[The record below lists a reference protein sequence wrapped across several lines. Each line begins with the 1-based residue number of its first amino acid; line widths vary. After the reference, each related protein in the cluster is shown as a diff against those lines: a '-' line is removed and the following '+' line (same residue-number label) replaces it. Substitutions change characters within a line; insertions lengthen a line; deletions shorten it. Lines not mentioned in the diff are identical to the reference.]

1 MPEHSE
7 KPESAPEPSARQRMQ
22 LAGQLAEQLSRHA
35 PPSQPS
41 TPPSERPSPAPISQ
55 APAMARPLVAPKP
68 SARRAIVI
76 GPPLLNDASEPLL
89 RGFTDSAS
97 NYRPM
102 SIADLLDLA
111 FRLYRQRFTVLVGIA
126 ALSFLP
132 MALLLLLVQQVQ
144 VASGLVQ
151 IVQSLLLV
159 PLVSAAL
166 IYCIARLDQGANNA
180 IGVAYRAG
188 LSRYWALFSS
198 ALLQGILIGI
208 PVALIFGCLFGSLLF
223 ADASS
228 TSANIPVLTAV
239 MVAVVVLIALPFLT
253 RFALASQVVVL
264 EQAGATQ
271 SLRRSWQLTRGWFW
285 RTFGVSTCSGILS
298 YLISALP
305 AIMINFV
312 IGMTGAAEAMALAP
326 SITAVGSQLGLIV
339 AMPLQLIISTLLYY
353 DLRIRGEGYDLEMLA
368 QRGLEDD
375 TVKG

>member
-1 MPEHSE
+1 MPEQPE
-7 KPESAPEPSARQRMQ
+7 KPESAREPSARQRMQ
-22 LAGQLAEQLSRHA
+22 LADQLAEQLSKPA

-55 APAMARPLVAPKP
+55 APAIARPLVAPKP
-68 SARRAIVI
+68 SARRAIAI
-76 GPPLLNDASEPLL
+76 GPPLLNDAGEPLL
-89 RGFTDSAS
+89 REFTDSAS

-126 ALSFLP
+126 ALSFVP
-132 MALLLLLVQQVQ
+132 MALLLLLIQQVE

-159 PLVSAAL
+159 PIASAAL
-166 IYCIARLDQGANNA
+166 IYCVARLDQGANNA
-180 IGVAYRAG
+180 ISVAYRAG

-198 ALLQGILIGI
+198 TLLLVIVIAIPAGLIGGCLSVALLGTRL
-208 PVALIFGCLFGSLLF
+208 ATTTNNAML
-223 ADASS
+223 
-228 TSANIPVLTAV
+228 AV
-239 MVAVVVLIALPFLT
+239 IVAVVVLIALPFLT
-253 RFALASQVVVL
+253 RFALVSQVVVL
-264 EQAGATQ
+264 EQAGASQ

-312 IGMTGAAEAMALAP
+312 ISMAGAAEAMALAP

-368 QRGLEDD
+368 QRGLDGER
-375 TVKG
+375 VNG

>member
-1 MPEHSE
+1 
-7 KPESAPEPSARQRMQ
+7 
-22 LAGQLAEQLSRHA
+22 
-35 PPSQPS
+35 
-41 TPPSERPSPAPISQ
+41 
-55 APAMARPLVAPKP
+55 
-68 SARRAIVI
+68 
-76 GPPLLNDASEPLL
+76 
-89 RGFTDSAS
+89 
-97 NYRPM
+97 M

-126 ALSFLP
+126 ALSFVP
-132 MALLLLLVQQVQ
+132 MALLLLLIQQVE

-159 PLVSAAL
+159 PIASAAL
-166 IYCIARLDQGANNA
+166 IYCVARLDQGANNA
-180 IGVAYRAG
+180 ISVAYRAG

-198 ALLQGILIGI
+198 TLLLVIVIAIPAGLIGGCLSVALLGTRL
-208 PVALIFGCLFGSLLF
+208 ATTTNNAML
-223 ADASS
+223 
-228 TSANIPVLTAV
+228 AV
-239 MVAVVVLIALPFLT
+239 IVAVVVLIALPFLT
-253 RFALASQVVVL
+253 RFALVSQVVVL
-264 EQAGATQ
+264 EQAGASQ

-312 IGMTGAAEAMALAP
+312 ISMAGAAEAMALAP

-368 QRGLEDD
+368 QRGLDGER
-375 TVKG
+375 VSG